1 MAATTPEPRPS
12 ERLTKHAR
20 AGLHGTAKVFAG
32 FKEFI
37 SRGNAVEL
45 AVGVVVGAAFGA
57 IVSSLQNYFISPL
70 IGWVFGQPNLTDLWD
85 IGPYSWRPS
94 TPQDPISP
102 IKVGAILNALIQFLI
117 TAAAIYFLIV
127 LRLNAFARRR
137 ARGEE
142 PVPEAPAEDVEL
154 LREIRDLL
162 AAQAA
167 GGSGTGPTTPAQ
179 PSTWPASPV
188 RRAVPGQAVVVRVG
202 GGRAP
207 AEVFVVGRT
216 GRLRPGRRALR
227 GHAPRDVVG
236 RGRGQRRAEVRL
248 VAADRPRRAHGAP
261 AARALLLGHRFRLGP
276 PDGHTRRL
284 RRARA

>member
-1 MAATTPEPRPS
+1 MAATTPEPSPS

-85 IGPYSWRPS
+85 IGPYSWRAS

-127 LRLNAFARRR
+127 LPLNAFARRR

-179 PSTWPASPV
+179 P
-188 RRAVPGQAVVVRVG
+188 
-202 GGRAP
+202 
-207 AEVFVVGRT
+207 
-216 GRLRPGRRALR
+216 
-227 GHAPRDVVG
+227 
-236 RGRGQRRAEVRL
+236 
-248 VAADRPRRAHGAP
+248 
-261 AARALLLGHRFRLGP
+261 GP
-276 PDGHTRRL
+276 
-284 RRARA
+284 